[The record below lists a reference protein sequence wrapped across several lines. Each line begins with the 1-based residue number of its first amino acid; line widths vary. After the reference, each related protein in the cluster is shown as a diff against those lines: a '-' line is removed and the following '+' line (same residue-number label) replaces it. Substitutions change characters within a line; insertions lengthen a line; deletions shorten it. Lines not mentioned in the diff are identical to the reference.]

1 MAELTDNELVAV
13 RSWVGNQ
20 VPSSQLQER
29 MRRLDDIDEVVL
41 EELRFQHSEL
51 MQQPAQL
58 GVDGLNIGIDGNLTA
73 LERKIRQFIADGGLG
88 MDEDLLDVGPNITRL
103 VRPDIHR

>member
-1 MAELTDNELVAV
+1 MAELTEDQLQSV
-13 RSWVGNQ
+13 RAWVGEQ
-20 VPSSQLQER
+20 VDSSKLQDR
-29 MRRLDDIDEVVL
+29 MRRLGDIDDVVL

-51 MQQPAQL
+51 MQQPSQF

-88 MDEDLLDVGPNITRL
+88 LDDDALEVGVNVTRL
-103 VRPDIHR
+103 VRENPHR